1 MSDRLP
7 ARCVLV
13 TADRALAATVTELV
27 GRMSGAELVV
37 AMPAARLLTD
47 PPGCDVLIVA
57 DDPDRLNGAG
67 DLAAACP
74 GAGIV
79 FLARD
84 AGIDTYRAAL
94 AAGARAVVDLP
105 PVPAQLVE
113 AIREAA
119 RSATGHVA
127 LAPAPLV
134 SVAAASGGA
143 GATSVALTLARVAGG
158 VLIDLGGGWSPLP
171 APDASGSTIV
181 DLARVGAA
189 LGPALDAI
197 VQRLPGGIGLL
208 PGPPQRDVA
217 ELLPPGLGTSLAR
230 EIRGRS
236 RPSVAD
242 LGTIGCETARELTV
256 ASTHLVVV
264 CTPDLRS
271 CSAARGLLT
280 AASAWGVGGDAV
292 RLVVN
297 RRRRSADLS
306 ARGVERAAGCPVAA
320 MVDDR
325 PRRMREYESGLV
337 DLERWPVGTPMRA
350 LEPLAR
356 ELFR

>member
-37 AMPAARLLTD
+37 AMPAARLLAD

-94 AAGARAVVDLP
+94 AAGARAVVDCL
-105 PVPAQLVE
+105 
-113 AIREAA
+113 RSRHSWSR
-119 RSATGHVA
+119 RSAKLPAPPLGTWH

-320 MVDDR
+320 IGGRPPAADARVRERARR
-325 PRRMREYESGLV
+325 PRS
-337 DLERWPVGTPMRA
+337 
-350 LEPLAR
+350 LAR
-356 ELFR
+356 RDTDARA